1 MPQLRVKNGPAQG
14 KTYEL
19 SNEVT
24 QLGREADVQILDT
37 AASRHHAEVFA
48 IGDMYFLRDLK
59 SRNGTILNEEPL
71 GEDDQALL
79 RVGDLIRIGSTQVV
93 FEEPVAQA
101 EKMPEFTSG
110 EEDFGATVE
119 LRLDAE
125 QLAEAAP
132 GVGETSLHFAV
143 LYDVAKA
150 ISKAFDARSLM
161 QEVCDITLKATRAD
175 GVYVFEREAGKLVP
189 VAHQRRGERREV
201 KISSTIIKRSL
212 QHNRSVLV
220 SDALSDSR
228 FSASS
233 SVVMRGIRSVICA
246 PLLARDRVGGVL
258 YLHSSSVEGAF
269 TDEHLRLVTAIG
281 LEAAVAL
288 EAMRAH
294 ERSRR
299 QLTSVF
305 RTLITAYEQGSP
317 TAVEGHSERVH
328 ACARA
333 VCQALEVPAAEAH
346 TVELAALLHEIG
358 KIGAPEGA
366 FAREENLH
374 AYAALGAGMLRK
386 IEGLE
391 AVAAGVE
398 AHLERLDGTGGPRG
412 LVGHQIPR
420 AARVVGLADEFV
432 RRLAGPGGGVKR
444 SEAIKQALMAL
455 NHEVP
460 GRYDAEAF
468 NGLVVALRTGTLQPL

>member
-14 KTYEL
+14 KMYDL
-19 SNEVT
+19 AQEVT
-24 QLGREADVQILDT
+24 QLGREAEVQILDT
-37 AASRHHAEVFA
+37 AASRRHAEVFA

-59 SRNGTILNEEPL
+59 SRNGTFLNEEPL

-79 RVGDLIRIGSTQVV
+79 RVGDLIRIGATHVV
-93 FEEPVAQA
+93 FEEPAPNA
-101 EKMPEFTSG
+101 DKMPEFTSG
-110 EEDFGATVE
+110 EEDFGATME
-119 LRLDAE
+119 LRLDAD
-125 QLAEAAP
+125 QIAEAAP
-132 GVGETSLHFAV
+132 DVGEASLHFAV

-150 ISKAFDARSLM
+150 ISRAFDARSLM
-161 QEVCDITLKATRAD
+161 QQVCDITSKATRAD
-175 GVYVFEREAGKLVP
+175 GVYVFVREAGKLVP
-189 VAHQRRGERREV
+189 VAHKRRGDRHEL

-212 QHNRSVLV
+212 QHNRAVLV

-246 PLLARDRVGGVL
+246 PLLAREHVGGVL
-258 YLHSSSVEGAF
+258 YLHSSSIEGAF
-269 TDEHLRLVTAIG
+269 TDEHLRLVTAIA

-288 EAMRAH
+288 DATRAH
-294 ERSRR
+294 EQSRK

-305 RTLITAYEQGSP
+305 RTLITAHEQGSP
-317 TAVEGHSERVH
+317 TAVEGHSDRVN
-328 ACARA
+328 ACASA
-333 VCQALEVPAAEAH
+333 ICQALELPAAEAH

-358 KIGAPEGA
+358 KIGAPEGSHG
-366 FAREENLH
+366 RSESRH
-374 AYAALGAGMLRK
+374 AYAILGAEMLRK
-386 IEGLE
+386 IDGME

-432 RRLAGPGGGVKR
+432 RRLAEAGATGKR
-444 SEAIKQALMAL
+444 SEAVKQVLMTL
-455 NHEVP
+455 NTSVP
-460 GRYDAEAF
+460 GQYDAEAF